1 MAALGP
7 GGYARNDAVEKLPSI
22 MAGVPARRAQSSPPP
37 VPPLCLR
44 RRTRLSAAPE
54 DTVQN
59 RVSLEKVLGITAQ
72 NSNGLTCDPSTGH
85 VAYLAGCVVVI
96 LNPKENKQQHLFNT
110 ARKSLSALAF
120 SPDGKYIVTGENGHR
135 PAVRIWDVEEKS
147 QVAEMLGHKYGVACV
162 AFSPNMKHI
171 VSMGYQHDMVLN
183 VWDWKKD
190 IVVASNKVS
199 CRVIALSFSE
209 DSSYFVTVGNR
220 HVRFWF
226 LEVSTE
232 AKVTGTVPL
241 VGRSGI
247 LGELHNNVFCGVAC
261 GRGQMTGSTF
271 CVSYSG
277 LLCQFNEK
285 RVLEKWINLKVSL
298 SSCLCVSQ
306 ELIFCGCTDGIVRI
320 FQAHSLQYLANLPK
334 PHYLG
339 VDVAQGLEPSFLFC
353 RKSEAIYPDTVA
365 LIFDPIHQWLS
376 CVYKDHSIYIWDV
389 RDINKVGKVWSEL
402 FHSSYVWNVEVY
414 PEFEDQRACLP
425 SGSFLTCSSDNT
437 IRFWNMDSSPDSH
450 WQKNI
455 FSNTLLKVVYVEN
468 DIQHL
473 QNMSHFPDR
482 GSENGMPVDM
492 KAGVRVMQVSPDGQ
506 HLASGDRSGN
516 LRIHELHFMDELV
529 KVEAHDAEVLCL
541 EYSKPETG
549 LTLLAS
555 ASRDRL
561 IHVLNVEKNYNLEQ
575 TLDDHSSSITAIKFA
590 GHRDIQMISCGADKS
605 IYFRSAQRASD
616 GLHFVRTHHV
626 AEKTTLYDMDIDI
639 TQKYVAVACQD
650 RNVRVYNT
658 MNGKQKKCYKG
669 SQGDEGSLLKVHV
682 DPSGTF
688 LATSCSD
695 KSISVIDFYSGEC
708 IAKMFGHSEIV
719 TGMKF
724 TYDCRHL
731 ITVSGDSCV
740 FIWHLGPEIT
750 NCMKQHLLEMDR
762 CEQQQQDTKDRN
774 WSSRSRQETYA
785 SMPNEICSLS
795 PGEQTEDELE
805 EECEPEELLKTPS
818 KESLD
823 PDPRCLLTNGKLP
836 LWAKRLLGDDDVA
849 DSSAFHAKRSYQ
861 PHGRWAERADQ
872 EPLKTILDARDLDCY
887 FTPMKPENL
896 EDSVLDTVESQRL
909 AGLLSESE
917 SPQDNG
923 CGPPSLPPLQRESSE
938 ASELIIYP
946 LETEVTVTGTDSKYC
961 AEEVERVPGDQQGD
975 SYLRAPSIGSKDQS
989 PPEDSGESEADLE
1002 CSFTTIHSSPPQPD
1016 PDPQFDVTPPT
1027 PGCPGT
1033 TEELSQPEVP
1043 SISNGSLPQTPE
1055 QEKFLRHHFE
1065 TLTDAHPEELFHGSL
1080 RDLKAS
1086 EAEDDFFNPRL
1097 SISGQFLSRLQ
1108 KTSRFTHTFPSRL
1121 PLHLVKSPEVKLT
1134 DLGGSPPRAEPLR
1147 AGTGY
1152 TCPGR
1157 TNVISGGKAEEPLET
1172 LEAWSPLNKKPPTP
1186 AALPTPGLAQGVHTP
1201 AARSCVEATA
1211 SSCAKIPRSIS
1222 VEDSEGPVL
1231 AEPARPLCRSSS
1243 LGELA
1248 SLGQELQVI
1257 TTTVTP
1263 SSDSEGQEAALPSRG
1278 NHEARASLKLTLS
1291 SICDRP
1297 VLPPPQLEPPS
1308 TCVWSQEPVATQ
1320 PNVMVTTASFLAPSP
1335 VDGSAPRLH
1344 NATFLPRFLAPESL
1358 NTPAR
1363 PNSPPLPEARP
1374 GVPGSIT
1381 SLLEPTP
1388 DVLSPVQGC
1397 PGHCGEPRGPARVL
1411 PPHPLELSN
1420 VGTVVHRLQT
1430 TFQEALDLYHL
1441 TVSSDEVSAEQRQA
1455 RTELA
1460 SAFLWIHSQLEAS
1473 GWLVGTDV
1481 APAQAL
1487 PSPGPPSPPTLCP
1500 LASPDLRALLEHY
1513 SELLV
1518 QAVRRKARG
1527 D

>member
-1 MAALGP
+1 MAAVGS
-7 GGYARNDAVEKLPSI
+7 GGYARNDAGEKLPSV
-22 MAGVPARRAQSSPPP
+22 MAGVPARRGQSSPPP
-37 VPPLCLR
+37 APPLCLR
-44 RRTRLSAAPE
+44 RRTRLSTASE
-54 DTVQN
+54 ETVQN

-72 NSNGLTCDPSTGH
+72 NSSGLTCDPGTGY

-96 LNPKENKQQHLFNT
+96 LDPKENKQQHIFNT

-135 PAVRIWDVEEKS
+135 PAVRIWDVEEKN

-232 AKVTGTVPL
+232 TKVTSTVPL
-241 VGRSGI
+241 IGRSGI
-247 LGELHNNVFCGVAC
+247 LGELHNNIFCGVAC
-261 GRGQMTGSTF
+261 GRGQMAGSTF

-320 FQAHSLQYLANLPK
+320 FQAHSLHYLANLPK

-339 VDVAQGLEPSFLFC
+339 VDVAQGLEP
-353 RKSEAIYPDTVA
+353 RKAEAVYPDTVA
-365 LIFDPIHQWLS
+365 LTFDPIHQWLS

-389 RDINKVGKVWSEL
+389 KDINRVGKVWSEL

-437 IRFWNMDSSPDSH
+437 IRFWNLESSPDSH

-473 QNMSHFPDR
+473 QDMSHFPDR
-482 GSENGMPVDM
+482 GSENGTPMDV

-590 GHRDIQMISCGADKS
+590 GNRDIQMISCGADKS
-605 IYFRSAQRASD
+605 IYFRSAQQGSD

-658 MNGKQKKCYKG
+658 VNGKQKKCYKG

-719 TGMKF
+719 TSMKF
-724 TYDCRHL
+724 TYDCHHL

-750 NCMKQHLLEMDR
+750 NCMKQHLLEIDHR
-762 CEQQQQDTKDRN
+762 QQQQHTKDKKR
-774 WSSRSRQETYA
+774 SSHPRQDTYV
-785 SMPNEICSLS
+785 STPSEIRSLS
-795 PGEQTEDELE
+795 PGEQTEDDLE
-805 EECEPEELLKTPS
+805 EECEPEEMLKTPS
-818 KESLD
+818 KDSLD

-849 DSSAFHAKRSYQ
+849 DGSTFHAKRSYQ
-861 PHGRWAERADQ
+861 PHGRWAERAGQ
-872 EPLKTILDARDLDCY
+872 EPLKTILDAQDLDCY
-887 FTPMKPENL
+887 FTPMKPESL
-896 EDSVLDTVESQRL
+896 ENSILDSLEPQSL
-909 AGLLSESE
+909 ASLLSESE
-917 SPQDNG
+917 NPQEAG
-923 CGPPSLPPLQRESSE
+923 HGHPSFLPQQKESSE
-938 ASELIIYP
+938 SSELILYS
-946 LETEVTVTGTDSKYC
+946 LEAEVTVTGTDSQYC
-961 AEEVERVPGDQQGD
+961 GKEVEAGPGDQQGD
-975 SYLRAPSIGSKDQS
+975 SYLRVSSDSPKDQS
-989 PPEDSGESEADLE
+989 PPEGCAG
-1002 CSFTTIHSSPPQPD
+1002 
-1016 PDPQFDVTPPT
+1016 PT
-1027 PGCPGT
+1027 
-1033 TEELSQPEVP
+1033 EDELSLPEGPSVP
-1043 SISNGSLPQTPE
+1043 SSSLPQTPE

-1065 TLTDAHPEELFHGSL
+1065 TLTESPCRALGDVE
-1080 RDLKAS
+1080 AS
-1086 EAEDDFFNPRL
+1086 EAEDYFFNPRL
-1097 SISGQFLSRLQ
+1097 SISTQFLSSLQ
-1108 KTSRFTHTFPSRL
+1108 KASRFTHTFPPRATQR
-1121 PLHLVKSPEVKLT
+1121 LVKSPEVKLM
-1134 DLGGSPPRAEPLR
+1134 DRGGSQPR

-1152 TCPGR
+1152 ASPDR
-1157 TNVISGGKAEEPLET
+1157 THVLAAGKAEET
-1172 LEAWSPLNKKPPTP
+1172 LEAWHPPPPCLTSLASCVPSSSVLPTDRKLPTP
-1186 AALPTPGLAQGVHTP
+1186 TSAPTPGLAQGIHAPSTC
-1201 AARSCVEATA
+1201 SYMEATA
-1211 SSCAKIPRSIS
+1211 SSRARISRSIS
-1222 VEDSEGPVL
+1222 LGDSKGPIVATL
-1231 AEPARPLCRSSS
+1231 AQPLRRPSSV
-1243 LGELA
+1243 GELA
-1248 SLGQELQVI
+1248 SLGQELQAI
-1257 TTTVTP
+1257 TTAATP
-1263 SSDSEGQEAALPSRG
+1263 NLGSEGQEPALHSWG
-1278 NHEARASLKLTLS
+1278 NHEARANLRLTLS
-1291 SICDRP
+1291 SVCDGLL
-1297 VLPPPQLEPPS
+1297 LPP
-1308 TCVWSQEPVATQ
+1308 VDAQ
-1320 PNVMVTTASFLAPSP
+1320 PGVTVPAVSFPAPSP
-1335 VDGSAPRLH
+1335 VEESALRLHGSAFRPS
-1344 NATFLPRFLAPESL
+1344 LPAPESPGL
-1358 NTPAR
+1358 PAH
-1363 PNSPPLPEARP
+1363 PSNPQLPEAGP
-1374 GVPGSIT
+1374 GVPGGT
-1381 SLLEPTP
+1381 ASLLEPTSGA
-1388 DVLSPVQGC
+1388 LGLFQGS
-1397 PGHCGEPRGPARVL
+1397 PARWSEPWVPAETL
-1411 PPHPLELSN
+1411 PPSPLELSR
-1420 VGTVVHRLQT
+1420 VGNILHRLQT
-1430 TFQEALDLYHL
+1430 TFQEALDLYHVL
-1441 TVSSDEVSAEQRQA
+1441 VSRGQVDTRQQQA
-1455 RTELA
+1455 RTELV
-1460 SAFLWIHSQLEAS
+1460 STFLWIHSQLEAEC
-1473 GWLVGTDV
+1473 LVETSV

-1500 LASPDLRALLEHY
+1500 LASPDLQALLEHY

-1527 D
+1527 H

>member
-1 MAALGP
+1 MAAVGS
-7 GGYARNDAVEKLPSI
+7 GGYARNDAGEKLPSV
-22 MAGVPARRAQSSPPP
+22 MAGVPARRGQSSPPP
-37 VPPLCLR
+37 APPICLR
-44 RRTRLSAAPE
+44 RRTRLSTASE
-54 DTVQN
+54 ETVQN

-72 NSNGLTCDPSTGH
+72 NSSGLTCDPSTGH

-96 LNPKENKQQHLFNT
+96 LDPKENKQQHIFNT

-135 PAVRIWDVEEKS
+135 PAVRIWDVEEKN

-232 AKVTGTVPL
+232 TKVTSTVPL

-247 LGELHNNVFCGVAC
+247 LGELHNNIFCGVAC
-261 GRGQMTGSTF
+261 GRGRMAGSTF

-320 FQAHSLQYLANLPK
+320 FQAHSLHYLANLPK

-339 VDVAQGLEPSFLFC
+339 VDVAQGLEP
-353 RKSEAIYPDTVA
+353 RKAEAVYPDTVA
-365 LIFDPIHQWLS
+365 LTFDPIHQWLS

-389 RDINKVGKVWSEL
+389 KDINGVGKVWSEL

-437 IRFWNMDSSPDSH
+437 IRFWNLDSSPDSH

-473 QNMSHFPDR
+473 QDMSHFPDR
-482 GSENGMPVDM
+482 GSENGTPMDV

-590 GHRDIQMISCGADKS
+590 GNRDIQMISCGADKS
-605 IYFRSAQRASD
+605 IYFRSAQQGSD

-658 MNGKQKKCYKG
+658 VNGKQKKCYKG

-708 IAKMFGHSEIV
+708 IAKMFGHSEII
-719 TGMKF
+719 TSMKF
-724 TYDCRHL
+724 TYDCHHL

-750 NCMKQHLLEMDR
+750 NCMKQHLLEIDHR
-762 CEQQQQDTKDRN
+762 QQQQHTNDKKRSGHPRQDTYV
-774 WSSRSRQETYA
+774 STPS
-785 SMPNEICSLS
+785 EIRSLS
-795 PGEQTEDELE
+795 PGEQTEDDLE
-805 EECEPEELLKTPS
+805 EECEPEEMLKTPS
-818 KESLD
+818 KDSLD

-849 DSSAFHAKRSYQ
+849 DGSAFHAKRSYQ
-861 PHGRWAERADQ
+861 PHGRWAERAGQ
-872 EPLKTILDARDLDCY
+872 EPLKTILDAQDLDCY
-887 FTPMKPENL
+887 FTPMKPESL
-896 EDSVLDTVESQRL
+896 ENSILDSLEPQSL
-909 AGLLSESE
+909 ASLLSESE
-917 SPQDNG
+917 SPQEAG
-923 CGPPSLPPLQRESSE
+923 RGHPSFLPQQKESSE
-938 ASELIIYP
+938 ASELILYS
-946 LETEVTVTGTDSKYC
+946 LEAEVTVTGTDSQYC
-961 AEEVERVPGDQQGD
+961 RKEVEAGPGDQQGD
-975 SYLRAPSIGSKDQS
+975 SYLRVSSDSPKDQS
-989 PPEDSGESEADLE
+989 PPEGCAG
-1002 CSFTTIHSSPPQPD
+1002 
-1016 PDPQFDVTPPT
+1016 PT
-1027 PGCPGT
+1027 
-1033 TEELSQPEVP
+1033 EDELSLPEGPSVP
-1043 SISNGSLPQTPE
+1043 SSSLPQTPE

-1065 TLTDAHPEELFHGSL
+1065 TLTESPCRALGDVE
-1080 RDLKAS
+1080 AS
-1086 EAEDDFFNPRL
+1086 EAEDYFFNPRL
-1097 SISGQFLSRLQ
+1097 SISTQFLSSLQ
-1108 KTSRFTHTFPSRL
+1108 KASRFTHTFPPRATQC
-1121 PLHLVKSPEVKLT
+1121 LVKSPEVKLM
-1134 DLGGSPPRAEPLR
+1134 DRGGSQPR

-1152 TCPGR
+1152 ASPDSTH
-1157 TNVISGGKAEEPLET
+1157 VLAAGKAEET
-1172 LEAWSPLNKKPPTP
+1172 LEAWHPPPPCLTSLASCVPASSVLPTDRNLPTP
-1186 AALPTPGLAQGVHTP
+1186 TSAPTPGLAQGVHAPSTC
-1201 AARSCVEATA
+1201 SYMEATA
-1211 SSCAKIPRSIS
+1211 SSRARISRSIS
-1222 VEDSEGPVL
+1222 LGDSEGPIVATL
-1231 AEPARPLCRSSS
+1231 AQPLRRPSSV
-1243 LGELA
+1243 GELA
-1248 SLGQELQVI
+1248 SLGQELQAI
-1257 TTTVTP
+1257 TTATP
-1263 SSDSEGQEAALPSRG
+1263 PSLDSEGQEPALRSWG
-1278 NHEARASLKLTLS
+1278 NHEARANLRLTLS
-1291 SICDRP
+1291 SVCDGLL
-1297 VLPPPQLEPPS
+1297 LPP
-1308 TCVWSQEPVATQ
+1308 VDTQ
-1320 PNVMVTTASFLAPSP
+1320 PGVTVPAVSFPAPSP
-1335 VDGSAPRLH
+1335 VEESALRLHGSAFHPS
-1344 NATFLPRFLAPESL
+1344 LPAPESPGL
-1358 NTPAR
+1358 PAH
-1363 PNSPPLPEARP
+1363 PSNPQLPEAGP
-1374 GVPGSIT
+1374 GVPGGT
-1381 SLLEPTP
+1381 ASLLEPTSGALGLFQGSP
-1388 DVLSPVQGC
+1388 ARWSEPWVPVEALSPS
-1397 PGHCGEPRGPARVL
+1397 
-1411 PPHPLELSN
+1411 PLELSR
-1420 VGTVVHRLQT
+1420 VGNILHRLQT
-1430 TFQEALDLYHL
+1430 TFQEALDLYRVL
-1441 TVSSDEVSAEQRQA
+1441 VSSGQVDTGQQQA
-1455 RTELA
+1455 RTELV
-1460 SAFLWIHSQLEAS
+1460 STFLWIHSQLEAEC
-1473 GWLVGTDV
+1473 LVGTSA

-1487 PSPGPPSPPTLCP
+1487 PSPGPPTPPTLYP
-1500 LASPDLRALLEHY
+1500 LASPDLQALLEHY

-1527 D
+1527 H